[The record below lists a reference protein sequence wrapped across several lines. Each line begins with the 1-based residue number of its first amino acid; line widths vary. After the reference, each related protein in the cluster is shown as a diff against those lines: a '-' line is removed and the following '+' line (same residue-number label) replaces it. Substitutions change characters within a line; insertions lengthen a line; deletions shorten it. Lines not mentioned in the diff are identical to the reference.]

1 VQRQIE
7 RDAGGSII
15 NHWLVDQV
23 KDTLIP
29 ILPLAIQG
37 QIMETVD
44 KFFSDREQS
53 KHLLDIAKRGMEM
66 AIERSEKDARIG
78 LRRGLKLNIR
88 LD

>member
-37 QIMETVD
+37 QIMEMVD

>member
-1 VQRQIE
+1 MQRQIE